1 MKGGPDGS
9 ARVTRWKSLNEK
21 DGDAASRLGW
31 KMLAEGEYEIR
42 LPRLSEE
49 EEHVIS
55 LLEEGFRKEARKAE
69 FSSREDVLRMLR
81 RLLSKY
87 AERDGI
93 LLDSE
98 QLEYLPEMA
107 RLHIYGFAF
116 LEIPLADPEVEEVS
130 VIGVGKPAYVFV
142 KKEGW
147 KSANAMFTGE
157 GALMDVIN
165 KMASH
170 SGRRI
175 TLQSPKL
182 NAILKDGSRLH
193 ATLPPLSAGELT
205 IRKFSEEPFSPP
217 ELVSL
222 KALPPRALAALSF
235 IMQADCSLIISGN
248 TASGKT
254 TMLNTL
260 FSFVPANERV
270 VIAEESPEISIPH
283 RQQVRLVANPQMGVT
298 LKDLAYD
305 TLRMRPD
312 RFILGEARSRE
323 ETEALFD
330 SLLGGQARGCYAT
343 FHAQSAK
350 ETFRRLSFFGISEL
364 DFASIDAVLVQRR
377 MLRYDPKKRS
387 NTEIRRMT
395 ELVFGRRQ
403 LPLFTYV
410 PKKDSWAEGRE
421 GMRSFAEGMCAHL
434 GLSRKEFASDFGKR
448 EKFVKKAMEFS
459 EFADSFGEEF
469 YGL

>member
-1 MKGGPDGS
+1 VERAM
-9 ARVTRWKSLNEK
+9 
-21 DGDAASRLGW
+21 LGW
-31 KMLAEGEYEIR
+31 KVTAEGEYDIR

-55 LLEEGFRKEARKAE
+55 LMEEGFRKEARKAE
-69 FSSREDVLRMLR
+69 FSSKQDVLVMLR
-81 RLLSKY
+81 RLLCEY
-87 AERDGI
+87 AEKDGI

-116 LEIPLADPEVEEVS
+116 LEPPLSDSSVEEIS
-130 VIGVGKPAYVFV
+130 VIGVGKPAYAFV

-147 KSANAMFTGE
+147 KSMNAMFTSE

-170 SGRRI
+170 TGRRI

-193 ATLPPLSAGELT
+193 ATLPPLSSGELT
-205 IRKFSEEPFSPP
+205 IRKFSEEPFSPS
-217 ELVSL
+217 ELAAL
-222 KALPPRALAALSF
+222 KAMPARALAALSF

-254 TMLNTL
+254 TTLNTL
-260 FSFVPANERV
+260 FSFVPRNERV

-283 RQQVRLVANPQMGVT
+283 EQQVRLVANPEMGVT

-312 RFILGEARSRE
+312 RFILGEARNKE

-364 DFASIDAVLVQRR
+364 DFGSIDAVLVQRR
-377 MLRYDPKKRS
+377 MLRYNPKKRS
-387 NTEIRRMT
+387 NTEIRRMS
-395 ELVFGRRQ
+395 ELVFGRRH
-403 LPLFTYV
+403 LPIFTYL
-410 PKKDSWAEGRE
+410 PKKDSWSEGKA
-421 GMRSFAEGMCAHL
+421 GMREFAQDMCAHL
-434 GLSRKEFASDFGKR
+434 GLSAREFASDFKRR
-448 EKFVKKAMEFS
+448 EKFMKRELAFS
-459 EFADSFGEEF
+459 ESMDSFGKEF
-469 YGL
+469 YGF